1 MLSYMAHNNDLFF
14 YFENDEI
21 NRFESEKIEGV
32 FVNFYSNPIICGT
45 IDAVVDDELGF
56 DLAKTKINTDT
67 NLYVVSMSLIV
78 KRRVYDD
85 FKRRRSVE
93 LHQGYRHISLI
104 DVNNLSD
111 FDIMGYNLLKGYASL
126 QEKWNNIIVRK
137 KII

>member
-1 MLSYMAHNNDLFF
+1 MAHNNDLFF

-126 QEKWNNIIVRK
+126 QEK
-137 KII
+137 

>member
-126 QEKWNNIIVRK
+126 QEK
-137 KII
+137 